1 MRMPPKFSNRTSR
14 LGRLNA
20 RPWVKDEQGAAAIEF
35 AIVALPFFL
44 FVLGLIGVGLYFF
57 TTSALTSGVEAASRQ
72 IRTGQAQEAALNV
85 GQFKNLVCAAAG
97 SYINCA
103 KLSVLIQ
110 SGATWT
116 AITPQ
121 ACVDSNNKQVASTGS
136 ASDAVSTYTGGEG
149 KVVLVTLC
157 YQWDLAQS
165 FPFLK
170 LGTNADGSG
179 SAVVQSATA
188 FRTEPYNC
196 VVNPSL
202 CP

>member
-20 RPWVKDEQGAAAIEF
+20 PAWVKDEQGTSAIEF

-57 TTSALTSGVEAASRQ
+57 TMSSLSYGVEAAARQ
-72 IRTGQAQEAALNV
+72 IRTGEAQKSALNV

-103 KLSVLIQ
+103 RLSVLVQ
-110 SGATWT
+110 SGDTWS

-121 ACVDSNNKQVASTGS
+121 SCVDSNNNMVASTGS
-136 ASDAVSTYTGGEG
+136 ASDAISTYTGVASE
-149 KVVLVTLC
+149 VVLVTLC

-165 FPFLK
+165 FSFLK
-170 LGTNADGSG
+170 LGKNADGSG
-179 SAVVQSATA
+179 SAVVQAATA
-188 FRTEPYNC
+188 FRTEPY
-196 VVNPSL
+196 S
-202 CP
+202 

>member
-20 RPWVKDEQGAAAIEF
+20 PAWVKDEQGTSAIEF

-57 TTSALTSGVEAASRQ
+57 TMSSLSYGVEDAARQ
-72 IRTGQAQEAALNV
+72 IRTGEAQKSALNV

-103 KLSVLIQ
+103 RLSVLVQ
-110 SGATWT
+110 SGDTWS

-121 ACVDSNNKQVASTGS
+121 SCVDSNNNMVASTGS
-136 ASDAVSTYTGGEG
+136 ASDAISTYTGVASE
-149 KVVLVTLC
+149 VVLVTLC

-165 FPFLK
+165 FSFLK
-170 LGTNADGSG
+170 LGKNADGSG
-179 SAVVQSATA
+179 SAVVQAATA
-188 FRTEPYNC
+188 FRTEPY
-196 VVNPSL
+196 S
-202 CP
+202 